1 MEAGPAVRDVGCF
14 AAVARHLSFSRAAAE
29 LGLSQP
35 AVSQAVGRLERSL
48 GLRLFDR
55 TSRDV
60 RLSRA
65 GTELLPHAEAL
76 LAGAAAFSAE
86 AARLAAGPRATVSLV
101 YAPPAGPLVA
111 RVARRLARRSPAI
124 DVALRPAGRGAAV
137 AALASGEA
145 AAAVLGAPFPQD
157 LTTAARFHV
166 PVGHLAVPEGDPLA
180 ATPLVRPEHLVRRT
194 VLVPGNRPPAGMWA
208 RLAARLPY
216 RHHVVADEIDDFAAV
231 LDLVA
236 AGIGLLPVP
245 QLLVS
250 SIRRNDV
257 RFVPFDGGD
266 LRLTYALAWPRDR
279 MSGTVMALV
288 QAVQESLWTR

>member
-1 MEAGPAVRDVGCF
+1 MRDVGCF

-86 AARLAAGPRATVSLV
+86 AARLAAGPRAAVSLV
-101 YAPPAGPLVA
+101 YAPTAGPLVA

-124 DVALRPAGRGAAV
+124 DVALRPAGRG
-137 AALASGEA
+137 
-145 AAAVLGAPFPQD
+145 
-157 LTTAARFHV
+157 
-166 PVGHLAVPEGDPLA
+166 
-180 ATPLVRPEHLVRRT
+180 
-194 VLVPGNRPPAGMWA
+194 
-208 RLAARLPY
+208 
-216 RHHVVADEIDDFAAV
+216 
-231 LDLVA
+231 
-236 AGIGLLPVP
+236 
-245 QLLVS
+245 
-250 SIRRNDV
+250 
-257 RFVPFDGGD
+257 
-266 LRLTYALAWPRDR
+266 
-279 MSGTVMALV
+279 
-288 QAVQESLWTR
+288 